1 MNLFNKYQS
10 RVLQFALELLTRLQ
24 GGAWLSNGQLQ
35 DLARQWGLDYAD
47 QVVSPLCQ
55 AGVLERAD
63 GGCHLAPG
71 QGAVRLPLS
80 AAERSYL
87 SAALALPEA
96 ALFLD
101 EPLGEKLT
109 ALSGDFPPQT
119 AVQCYAPAGEPLPRI
134 APEDFRAL
142 LKAIRRRWMVEY
154 AYRTRESDTLHEA
167 QTLPWKLEYSAFDG
181 RWWVILY
188 DPGAR
193 RTIKARLEHLE
204 RVRLLGPANVPQ
216 AEIEEAM
223 ERLLEPEPVVLE
235 VERTR
240 GALERC
246 FLVFENQLFEKT
258 RQLSRNRFRLSFRW
272 YRFDRQEI
280 LRRLL
285 YLGPAVTLVSP
296 APLQR
301 DLAKLVE
308 QALERDFYGK

>member
-24 GGAWLSNGQLQ
+24 GGAWLSAGQLQ
-35 DLARQWGLDYAD
+35 DLAGQWGLDYAD
-47 QVVSPLCQ
+47 QVVSPLCR
-55 AGVLERAD
+55 AGVLERVD
-63 GGCHLAPG
+63 GSCRLAPG
-71 QGAVRLPLS
+71 QGDVRLPLS

-96 ALFLD
+96 ELFLD
-101 EPLGEKLT
+101 EPLREKLT
-109 ALSGDFPPQT
+109 ALSGELLPE
-119 AVQCYAPAGEPLPRI
+119 AVVQRYAPTGEALPRI
-134 APEDFRAL
+134 APEDFRTL
-142 LKAIRRRWMVEY
+142 LKAIRQRRMVEY
-154 AYRTRESDTLHEA
+154 AYCTRESDTLHEA
-167 QTLPWKLEYSAFDG
+167 KTLPWKLEYSAFDG

-188 DPGAR
+188 DLVAR

-204 RVRLLGPANVPQ
+204 NIRLLGPANVSET
-216 AEIEEAM
+216 EIVAAM

-246 FLVFENQLFEKT
+246 FLVFENQLFERT
-258 RQLSRNRFRLSFRW
+258 QQLTQDRFRLSFRW

-285 YLGPAVTLVSP
+285 YLGPGVRLVSP
-296 APLQR
+296 VSLRQ
-301 DLAKLVE
+301 DLTRLVE
-308 QALERDFYGK
+308 QALKT

>member
-1 MNLFNKYQS
+1 MNLFNRYQS

-96 ALFLD
+96 ELFLD
-101 EPLGEKLT
+101 EPLREKLK
-109 ALSGDFPPQT
+109 ALSGELPPP
-119 AVQCYAPAGEPLPRI
+119 VQRYAPAGEPLPTI
-134 APEDFRAL
+134 APEDFQTL
-142 LKAIRRRWMVEY
+142 LKAIRRRWTVQY
-154 AYRTRESDTLHEA
+154 LYRTRECDAFEQA

-181 RWWVILY
+181 RWWGIFY
-188 DPGAR
+188 DLQAQ
-193 RTIKARLEHLE
+193 RTIKARLEHLMHI
-204 RVRLLGPANVPQ
+204 RLLGPANVPEREIQ
-216 AEIEEAM
+216 AAM

-240 GALERC
+240 GG
-246 FLVFENQLFEKT
+246 
-258 RQLSRNRFRLSFRW
+258 S
-272 YRFDRQEI
+272 
-280 LRRLL
+280 
-285 YLGPAVTLVSP
+285 GAVLP
-296 APLQR
+296 
-301 DLAKLVE
+301 
-308 QALERDFYGK
+308 GI

>member
-24 GGAWLSNGQLQ
+24 GGAWLSAGQLQ
-35 DLARQWGLDYAD
+35 DLAGRWGLDYAD
-47 QVVSPLCQ
+47 QVVSPLCR

-63 GGCHLAPG
+63 GGCRLAPG

-101 EPLGEKLT
+101 EPLGKKLT
-109 ALSGDFPPQT
+109 ILSGEISPET
-119 AVQCYAPAGEPLPRI
+119 AVQHCAPAGEPLPRI

-142 LKAIRRRWMVEY
+142 LRAIRRRWMVEY
-154 AYRTRESDTLHEA
+154 TYRTRESGTPRQA

-181 RWWVILY
+181 RWWIILY
-188 DPGAR
+188 DPEAR

-204 RVRLLGPANVPQ
+204 HVRLLRPANVPE
-216 AEIEEAM
+216 AEIVDAM

-258 RQLSRNRFRLSFRW
+258 RQLTQDRFRLSFRW

-285 YLGPAVTLVSP
+285 YLGPGVRLVSP
-296 APLQR
+296 TPLRQ

-308 QALERDFYGK
+308 QALERDSYGK

>member
-24 GGAWLSNGQLQ
+24 GGAWLSAGQLQ
-35 DLARQWGLDYAD
+35 DLAGQWGLDYAD
-47 QVVSPLCQ
+47 QVVSPLCR
-55 AGVLERAD
+55 AGVLERVD

-71 QGAVRLPLS
+71 QGEVRLPLS
-80 AAERSYL
+80 AAEQSYL

-101 EPLGEKLT
+101 EPLREKLT
-109 ALSGDFPPQT
+109 ALSGVLSPEVV
-119 AVQCYAPAGEPLPRI
+119 VQRYAPAGEPLPQI
-134 APEDFRAL
+134 APEDFRTL
-142 LKAIRRRWMVEY
+142 LKAIRQRRMVEY

-167 QTLPWKLEYSAFDG
+167 KTLPWKLEYSAFDG

-188 DPGAR
+188 DLVAR

-204 RVRLLGPANVPQ
+204 HIRLLGPANVSET
-216 AEIEEAM
+216 EIAAAM

-246 FLVFENQLFEKT
+246 FLVFENQLFERT
-258 RQLSRNRFRLSFRW
+258 QQLTQDRFRLSFRW

-285 YLGPAVTLVSP
+285 YLGPGVRLVSP
-296 APLQR
+296 VSLRQ
-301 DLAKLVE
+301 DLTRLVE
-308 QALERDFYGK
+308 QALKT

>member
-24 GGAWLSNGQLQ
+24 GGAGLSAGQLQ
-35 DLARQWGLDYAD
+35 DLAGQWGLDYAD
-47 QVVSPLCQ
+47 QVVSPLCR
-55 AGVLERAD
+55 AGVLERVD
-63 GGCHLAPG
+63 GGCRLAPG
-71 QGAVRLPLS
+71 QGDVRLPLS

-101 EPLGEKLT
+101 EPLREKLT
-109 ALSGDFPPQT
+109 ALSGALSLE
-119 AVQCYAPAGEPLPRI
+119 AVVQRYAPTGEALPRI
-134 APEDFRAL
+134 APEDFRTL
-142 LKAIRRRWMVEY
+142 LKAIRQRRMVEY
-154 AYRTRESDTLHEA
+154 AYCTRESDTLHEA
-167 QTLPWKLEYSAFDG
+167 KTLPWKLEYSAFDG

-188 DPGAR
+188 DLVAR

-204 RVRLLGPANVPQ
+204 NIRLLGPANVPET
-216 AEIEEAM
+216 EIAAAM

-246 FLVFENQLFEKT
+246 FLVFENQLFERT
-258 RQLSRNRFRLSFRW
+258 QQLTQDRFRLSFRW

-285 YLGPAVTLVSP
+285 YLGPGVRLVSP
-296 APLQR
+296 VSLRQDR
-301 DLAKLVE
+301 TRLVE
-308 QALERDFYGK
+308 QALKT